1 MKCVL
6 EMLEKTCRQYPD
18 KEAVEDI
25 QSVVTFSRLAEM
37 SKRIGSLLAEH
48 ISKNEPV
55 IVIMEKS
62 ILSLASEFGV
72 VYAGGFY
79 IPVSIEQP
87 VERVNQ
93 IISVLNAKIIVTDN
107 TEKIKEFGFDGIVI
121 NVMDGISHDIDEA
134 KLGEIRKEAKSEDP
148 LYGIFTSGSTGTPK
162 CVIINNGAVI
172 SFIGHF
178 TETFGI
184 NKDDVIANQAP
195 FDFDVSVKDIYS
207 GLYTGAKVVL
217 IPKKYFSMISNLLDF
232 LIDKQATVI
241 VWAVSAMCMVS
252 GLRGF
257 NYKVPDK
264 LRLVMFSGEVMQ
276 PKQLRIWQDALPD
289 VKFVNLYGPS
299 EITCNC
305 TYHVVERKLEL
316 GDVLPIGIPFD
327 GREVFILDENNEIIN
342 KTDEEGEICVAGESI
357 SDGYYNNTVETEKHF
372 VTYNGKYV
380 YKTGDM
386 GYFGENGELY
396 FCGRRDFQIKHMG
409 HRIELEEVDHAI
421 SQIDGVSMVCCIYIP
436 ERNRIIS
443 YYSGDIDKTELHKEA
458 KSKLPGYMLPKK
470 FIQVD
475 TMPLNKNGK
484 IDRNALRTMEG

>member
-25 QSVVTFSRLAEM
+25 QSVVTFSRLVEM

-207 GLYTGAKVVL
+207 GLYTGAKVSGVIWMQSLRAL
-217 IPKKYFSMISNLLDF
+217 IFP
-232 LIDKQATVI
+232 
-241 VWAVSAMCMVS
+241 
-252 GLRGF
+252 
-257 NYKVPDK
+257 
-264 LRLVMFSGEVMQ
+264 
-276 PKQLRIWQDALPD
+276 
-289 VKFVNLYGPS
+289 
-299 EITCNC
+299 
-305 TYHVVERKLEL
+305 
-316 GDVLPIGIPFD
+316 
-327 GREVFILDENNEIIN
+327 
-342 KTDEEGEICVAGESI
+342 
-357 SDGYYNNTVETEKHF
+357 
-372 VTYNGKYV
+372 
-380 YKTGDM
+380 
-386 GYFGENGELY
+386 
-396 FCGRRDFQIKHMG
+396 
-409 HRIELEEVDHAI
+409 
-421 SQIDGVSMVCCIYIP
+421 
-436 ERNRIIS
+436 
-443 YYSGDIDKTELHKEA
+443 TEL
-458 KSKLPGYMLPKK
+458 
-470 FIQVD
+470 
-475 TMPLNKNGK
+475 
-484 IDRNALRTMEG
+484 